1 MSNLTV
7 ENIAGSLKSGN
18 VEELLGGGIR
28 GASAPE
34 APALRAMEAEG
45 MKAPDASLSGA
56 GVADAAK
63 GFGQM
68 LTESIEK
75 VNEAQL
81 SADKSIKELAAG
93 RTKNIHETML
103 KIENADASLKLMMQV
118 RNKVLDA
125 YKEIMRM
132 QV

>member
-1 MSNLTV
+1 MNNLSI

-18 VEELLGGGIR
+18 VNELMGSSQVSP
-28 GASAPE
+28 AANE
-34 APALRAMEAEG
+34 APALRAMEQEG
-45 MKAPDASLSGA
+45 MKIPESSGDAN
-56 GVADAAK
+56 K

-68 LTESIEK
+68 LSESITK
-75 VNEAQL
+75 VNEYQQQ
-81 SADKSIKELAAG
+81 ADTSMKELAAG

-103 KIENADASLKLMMQV
+103 SIEKADTSLKLMMQV

>member
-18 VEELLGGGIR
+18 VEGLLGGGLQ
-28 GASAPE
+28 GATAPE
-34 APALRAMEAEG
+34 APTLRAMEAEG
-45 MKAPDASLSGA
+45 MKAPDLGGA
-56 GVADAAK
+56 ADAAK

-68 LTESIEK
+68 LTESIDK

>member
-1 MSNLTV
+1 MANLTI
-7 ENIAGSLKSGN
+7 ENLAGTLSSGK
-18 VEELLGGGIR
+18 VDGFLGAGKT
-28 GASAPE
+28 SVVAPE
-34 APALRAMEAEG
+34 APALRAMQSEG
-45 MKAPDASLSGA
+45 MSMPDMSASGE
-56 GVADAAK
+56 VAK

-68 LTESIEK
+68 LTDSIEK

-81 SADKSIKELAAG
+81 KADSSIKELAAG

-103 KIENADASLKLMMQV
+103 QIENADASLKLMMQV

>member
-1 MSNLTV
+1 MSNLTI
-7 ENIAGSLKSGN
+7 ENLAGSLQSGK
-18 VEELLGGGIR
+18 VDGLLGGGLQ
-28 GASAPE
+28 GATAPE
-34 APALRAMEAEG
+34 APTLRAMQSEG
-45 MKAPDASLSGA
+45 MSAPDVSGTD
-56 GVADAAK
+56 GAK

-81 SADKSIKELAAG
+81 SADHSIKELAAG

-103 KIENADASLKLMMQV
+103 QIENADASLKLMMQV

>member
-1 MSNLTV
+1 MSNLTI
-7 ENIAGSLKSGN
+7 ENLAGSLKSGN
-18 VEELLGGGIR
+18 VDGILGGGLQ
-28 GASAPE
+28 GATAPNTPTLKNM
-34 APALRAMEAEG
+34 AAEG
-45 MKAPDASLSGA
+45 MNMPDVSGVE
-56 GVADAAK
+56 GAK

-75 VNEAQL
+75 VNEAQQ
-81 SADKSIKELAAG
+81 SADHSIKELAAG
-93 RTKNIHETML
+93 RTKNIHDTML
-103 KIENADASLKLMMQV
+103 QIENADVSLKLMMQV

>member
-1 MSNLTV
+1 MANLPI
-7 ENIAGSLKSGN
+7 ESIAGSLKGGSFNELMGN
-18 VEELLGGGIR
+18 TSIN
-28 GASAPE
+28 APAAPE
-34 APALRAMEAEG
+34 APALRAMAQEG
-45 MKAPDASLSGA
+45 MQAPVESSGDA
-56 GVADAAK
+56 VK

-68 LTESIEK
+68 LSESITK
-75 VNEAQL
+75 VNEYQQQ
-81 SADKSIKELAAG
+81 ADTSIKELTAG

-103 KIENADASLKLMMQV
+103 SIEKADSSLKLMMQV

>member
-1 MSNLTV
+1 MSNLTI
-7 ENIAGSLKSGN
+7 ENLAGALHSGN
-18 VEELLGGGIR
+18 VDGILGGGKQI
-28 GASAPE
+28 AAPE
-34 APALRAMEAEG
+34 APTLRAMQSEG
-45 MKAPDASLSGA
+45 MSAPDSSASE
-56 GVADAAK
+56 VAK

-75 VNEAQL
+75 VNEAQHA
-81 SADKSIKELAAG
+81 ADHSIKELAAG

>member
-1 MSNLTV
+1 MSNLTI

-18 VEELLGGGIR
+18 VEGILGGGLQ
-28 GASAPE
+28 GATAPN
-34 APALRAMEAEG
+34 APTLKAMEAEG
-45 MKAPDASLSGA
+45 MSTSGTE
-56 GVADAAK
+56 GAK

-75 VNEAQL
+75 VNEAQHQGDN
-81 SADKSIKELAAG
+81 AIKELAAG

-103 KIENADASLKLMMQV
+103 QIENADASLKLMMQV

>member
-1 MSNLTV
+1 MSNLTI
-7 ENIAGSLKSGN
+7 ENLAGSFKSGN
-18 VEELLGGGIR
+18 VDQFLGGNTTTV
-28 GASAPE
+28 APE
-34 APALRAMEAEG
+34 APTLRAMEQEG
-45 MKAPDASLSGA
+45 MKAPEASG
-56 GVADAAK
+56 DAAK

-68 LTESIEK
+68 LSESISK
-75 VNEAQL
+75 VNEYQHQ
-81 SADKSIKELAAG
+81 ADTSIKELAAG

-103 KIENADASLKLMMQV
+103 SIEKADTSLKLMMQV